1 MPPCMYIHATHSPA
15 TSAPPGNLLELQFP
29 ALTHTCEV
37 RNFQRRKRSLSF
49 NFSRYSEAYRIW
61 YPLTHVYTSIRNAEQ
76 AETEWFYEDLQ
87 HLPELTPK
95 KDVLFIIGGW
105 NAKVG
110 SQEIQE
116 VTGKFGLG
124 VQNEA
129 GEKLTILPNECTGH
143 SKHTLPKAQEKTL
156 HMDITRWSILKLDWL
171 YFLQPNMEKL
181 YTVRKKKKRDRELT
195 VAQIMNCLLQ
205 NRLNWRK

>member
-76 AETEWFYEDLQ
+76 AETEWFYEDLK
-87 HLPELTPK
+87 HVPELTPK

-143 SKHTLPKAQEKTL
+143 SKHPLPKAQEKTL

-181 YTVRKKKKRDRELT
+181 YTVRKKKTR
-195 VAQIMNCLLQ
+195 
-205 NRLNWRK
+205 